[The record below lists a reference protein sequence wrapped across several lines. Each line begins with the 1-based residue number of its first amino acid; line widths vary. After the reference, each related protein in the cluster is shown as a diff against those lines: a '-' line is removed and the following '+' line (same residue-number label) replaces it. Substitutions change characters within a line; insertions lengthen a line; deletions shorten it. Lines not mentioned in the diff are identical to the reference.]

1 MRADILS
8 KNDRT
13 TQEEKKHLFNRGVR
27 TKGHHH
33 TKEQVWNSTHI
44 THTHRLTESQI

>member
-1 MRADILS
+1 MRVDILN

-13 TQEEKKHLFNRGVR
+13 IQEEKKHLFNRGVR

-44 THTHRLTESQI
+44 THTQAN